1 MASGRLILRKIVKDK
16 KVLNLKTHI
25 GRLAFIY
32 AVVHLDRDGRIEG
45 DPTYLRNILFP
56 RTLEPTVDEFEE
68 IIKDWAENGL
78 VEWYT
83 VNGEKYLEFP
93 GFRKNQQNMRY
104 DREPASEIPPIPV
117 SLPDEVRQS
126 AGSPPDEVRQSAGSP
141 PDEVR
146 QSAGSLPD
154 EVRQSAGSPPDEVRQ
169 SAGSPPDEVRQSAG
183 SLPDEVR
190 QSAGSPPD
198 EVRQSAG
205 SPPDEVR
212 KQCGSLAAEEKRR
225 ELNTMKEKRKPPA
238 SFSNNLEMINRVKN
252 LFPQDWDDSCEKRVL
267 RIIET
272 KGWKVLDQCLQAIE
286 DMDFWKEN
294 VKTISDLS
302 NNILGKNG
310 LIKQS
315 SRYTPRALKKKAR
328 QPPPEKCKCGGK
340 IERLEMAINNDPYA
354 EVEWTSVICKDCEKV
369 FTFVNGVWDCSNLFE
384 NEDQKE

>member
-117 SLPDEVRQS
+117 SL
-126 AGSPPDEVRQSAGSP
+126 
-141 PDEVR
+141 
-146 QSAGSLPD
+146 
-154 EVRQSAGSPPDEVRQ
+154 
-169 SAGSPPDEVRQSAG
+169 
-183 SLPDEVR
+183 
-190 QSAGSPPD
+190 PD

>member
-117 SLPDEVRQS
+117 
-126 AGSPPDEVRQSAGSP
+126 
-141 PDEVR
+141 
-146 QSAGSLPD
+146 SLPD

>member
-117 SLPDEVRQS
+117 
-126 AGSPPDEVRQSAGSP
+126 
-141 PDEVR
+141 
-146 QSAGSLPD
+146 
-154 EVRQSAGSPPDEVRQ
+154 
-169 SAGSPPDEVRQSAG
+169 